1 MVTQMFRILI
11 YLVIG
16 ALFWSNA
23 SNEVI
28 EFGFKTGNHSW
39 HRTPHMVT
47 LTLWSESTIYQV
59 STTAGQSGQTSTWF
73 NFSIHQDPYF
83 HVLGRHCSNI
93 TQTKMM
99 IELDNPDAVCIDQVK
114 IVTQSGVWYG
124 IEQFYIRNTLK
135 DLFCIDNDQY
145 PPSKQII
152 YFDTTRPNQYI
163 NDAAWSNGTNVD
175 PRSNTYQCDP
185 IPRTQFTPMH
195 GDPGGYSY
203 FALNL
208 GRVYA
213 MLDWSLAGNKY
224 LQIWQWKSDL
234 QFINNTI
241 YGSGTGR
248 SLCTPFTLSSDDY
261 ITGYH
266 IWFDTTGVSGLKLFT
281 HNDLTFSCIGIN
293 NSNTT
298 SYSNTYDYGPFNFSY
313 LTGWNVRA

>member
-39 HRTPHMVT
+39 HGTPHMVT

-99 IELDNPDAVCIDQVK
+99 IELDNPDAVCIDQVN

-135 DLFCIDNDQY
+135 ICFVLITINIHRANKSYTLIQRDQ
-145 PPSKQII
+145 
-152 YFDTTRPNQYI
+152 I
-163 NDAAWSNGTNVD
+163 NILMTQLGAMAPMLTLDPIHTNV
-175 PRSNTYQCDP
+175 
-185 IPRTQFTPMH
+185 IPFQ
-195 GDPGGYSY
+195 
-203 FALNL
+203 
-208 GRVYA
+208 GRNSRPCMA
-213 MLDWSLAGNKY
+213 
-224 LQIWQWKSDL
+224 
-234 QFINNTI
+234 
-241 YGSGTGR
+241 
-248 SLCTPFTLSSDDY
+248 TLEG
-261 ITGYH
+261 IH
-266 IWFDTTGVSGLKLFT
+266 IL
-281 HNDLTFSCIGIN
+281 H
-293 NSNTT
+293 
-298 SYSNTYDYGPFNFSY
+298 
-313 LTGWNVRA
+313 